1 MTIDPF
7 KEFMTIASDPQWRDQ
22 VAGTAGDMG
31 SMPDQGIGADVYLAC
46 FATPAGRA
54 VLADLYN
61 RYVNVSTVVPGE
73 PEGSGFYREGSK
85 QVVFEIAAMCEAA
98 AQGEEGNADEG

>member
-7 KEFMTIASDPQWRDQ
+7 KEFMTVAADPAWRDR
-22 VAGTAGDMG
+22 VAGISGDMA
-31 SMPDQGIGADVYLAC
+31 PQTTVGAEIYLAC

-54 VLADLYN
+54 VLSDLYN
-61 RYVNVSTVVPGE
+61 RYVNVSTFVPGE
-73 PEGSGFYREGSK
+73 AEGSGYYREGSK

-98 AQGEEGNADEG
+98 AQGEVNDEQN